1 MIIFILMIMSIH
13 MIMRH
18 TLPQVAVVAR
28 PTPLGVI
35 YSLVFPELV
44 EGPTSSIVDR
54 PDRLS

>member
-1 MIIFILMIMSIH
+1 M
-13 MIMRH
+13 
-18 TLPQVAVVAR
+18 AR